1 MTYCLRVAYYLITE
15 GFLKLN
21 LNISIFNHVS
31 LKEKVFLARQ
41 MATMLGAG
49 LAIDH
54 CFKVLASQTTNQYLQ
69 KAYNQII
76 IDLEAGTNLSTAMS
90 RWRRVFDPVFIA
102 VVRSGESSGQLDKV
116 LLQLA
121 DRLEMTEDFTSKIRS
136 ALFYPAFILVAM
148 VGIVTVMMIYVV
160 PQLKTVF
167 AESKV
172 ELPWTTRTIIA
183 MSDFTIN
190 YWWVEIIVLI
200 ILIIAGFFF
209 FRSNTGGSLW
219 DRAKIRTPGIQK
231 LYIDIY
237 MARFCRTVSM
247 LIAAGLPI
255 METLAITAEVIQNR
269 IYTNSLKIIAS
280 QIERGIPMSV
290 PMRQDRNFPIIV
302 SEMMAV
308 GEQTGKVETVLT
320 KLADFYESETN
331 SLIKGMAGLIEPVI
345 IVIIGIGVGFLVYSI
360 IYPIY
365 SIAQIGF

>member
-1 MTYCLRVAYYLITE
+1 MKINWNV
-15 GFLKLN
+15 
-21 LNISIFNHVS
+21 SIYNHVS

-54 CFKVLASQTTNQYLQ
+54 CFKVMTSATANQYL
-69 KAYNQII
+69 KSVYNQII
-76 IDLEAGTNLSTAMS
+76 TDLEAGTSLSTAMS
-90 RWRRVFDPVFIA
+90 RWRKVFDPVFIA
-102 VVRSGESSGQLDKV
+102 IIRSGESSGQLDKV

-136 ALFYPAFILVAM
+136 ALFYPAFI
-148 VGIVTVMMIYVV
+148 IVTMIGIIVAMMIYVI
-160 PQLKTVF
+160 PQLKSVF
-167 AESKV
+167 AESNV
-172 ELPWTTRTIIA
+172 QLPWTTRTIIA
-183 MSDFTIN
+183 ISDFTVS
-190 YWWVEIIVLI
+190 YWWVELIVLI
-200 ILIIAGFFF
+200 LLIIAGFLF
-209 FRSNTGGSLW
+209 FRSNTGGSVW
-219 DRAKIRTPGIQK
+219 DRVKVRTPLVQK

-237 MARFCRTVSM
+237 MARFCRTMSM

-255 METLAITAEVIQNR
+255 METLAITAQVIQNR
-269 IYTNSLKIIAS
+269 IYTNSLKLIAS
-280 QIERGIPMSV
+280 QVERGIPMSV
-290 PMRQDRNFPIIV
+290 PMRQDQNFPSIV

-331 SLIKGMAGLIEPVI
+331 SIIKGMAGLVEPVI
-345 IVIIGIGVGFLVYSI
+345 ILIIGLGVGFLVYAI